1 MRRIS
6 NLNNHITVVSS
17 QCLLIVHIWCF
28 NFCNN
33 LDLKRV
39 EKDMKTL
46 NNTINE
52 YIHPSVFEYLLLVT
66 NSNLVCINLNSQLSD
81 GRRVDNLLAQTQ
93 IALQT

>member
-1 MRRIS
+1 
-6 NLNNHITVVSS
+6 
-17 QCLLIVHIWCF
+17 
-28 NFCNN
+28 
-33 LDLKRV
+33 
-39 EKDMKTL
+39 MKTL